1 MMQLKYLNFH
11 KMLANFSM
19 YLVGGFIPLIIYQ
32 KTGSVFWAV
41 FYLFALYLINFII
54 NQIFRNAFVK
64 RPQLFLVLRAIPILI
79 YSLSVLLID
88 VNFIW
93 GVVLVT
99 IFYAINLSFKGNS
112 TEIIFNYSVSQNTS
126 GKSFGM
132 TRVFEQ
138 IGTIVAQISGALF
151 LDYLNTYI
159 LIALAIGI
167 YLVSTIP
174 LLMYYIS
181 CRKQKGFNTEMTSN
195 ALQQFAQNE
204 DKTAKGKKV
213 THRILFQYGL
223 MYYLV
228 AFLDGFNNL
237 FNIYIYVKTGQFLYA
252 GYFSAI
258 YNGTYAIAS
267 YFVGYVSSK
276 IDTTILSAVFMCVNA
291 ISIVLSVV
299 IEITWVQML
308 LFGVIG
314 LTYPFFSVFLIERM
328 LAKTRIL
335 GVSNRAILLR
345 DNVSVLGKMTV
356 MIPALF
362 GPLLLSFIAMC
373 VALTGGG
380 IYLPFSE
387 ETSRKTL
394 VNYLEDNE

>member
-41 FYLFALYLINFII
+41 FYLFAMYLINFIV
-54 NQIFRNAFVK
+54 NQIFRKQYIK

-88 VNFIW
+88 VNFIL
-93 GVVLVT
+93 GIVLVT
-99 IFYAINLSFKGNS
+99 IFYAINSSFKGNS

-126 GKSFGM
+126 EKSFGM

-138 IGTIVAQISGALF
+138 IGTIVAQIAGALF

-167 YLVSTIP
+167 YLISTIP

-181 CRKQKGFNTEMTSN
+181 CRKQKDFNTEMTSN

-213 THRILFQYGL
+213 SNRILFQYGL

-267 YFVGYVSSK
+267 YVVGYVSSK

-291 ISIVLSVV
+291 VSVVLSVV

-308 LFGVIG
+308 LFGIIG
-314 LTYPFFSVFLIERM
+314 FVYPFFSVFLMERM

-335 GVSNRAILLR
+335 GISNRAILLR
-345 DNVSVLGKMTV
+345 DNATVLGKMSV
-356 MIPALF
+356 MVPALF
-362 GPLLLSFIAMC
+362 APLISSFIVMG
-373 VALTGGG
+373 VALAGGG
-380 IYLPFSE
+380 VYLPFSE
-387 ETSRKTL
+387 ETSRKAL

>member
-1 MMQLKYLNFH
+1 MQLKYLNFH

-32 KTGSVFWAV
+32 KTGSVFWSV
-41 FYLFALYLINFII
+41 FYLFALYVLNFII
-54 NQIFRNAFVK
+54 NQIFRKAFTK

-79 YSLSVLLID
+79 YSLSILLID

-99 IFYAINLSFKGNS
+99 IFYAINLSFKSNS

-151 LDYLNTYI
+151 LDYLNTYV

-181 CRKQKGFNTEMTSN
+181 CHKQKGFNTEMTSN

-204 DKTAKGKKV
+204 DKTTKGKKV
-213 THRILFQYGL
+213 ANRILFQYGL

-258 YNGTYAIAS
+258 YNGTFGIAS

-276 IDTTILSAVFMCVNA
+276 MDTTILSAVFMCVNA

-314 LTYPFFSVFLIERM
+314 FTYPFFSVFLLERM

-362 GPLLLSFIAMC
+362 GPLLLSFIAMG